1 MDITTRLRWASVG
14 AAVAAALL
22 TVPGAAQAAGRGGGG
37 GGGGGGGEAYGSA
50 TNGLF
55 TLRFHVYE
63 RGADPHN
70 ANGWVEVQPN
80 GSGPSEPSAPAAP
93 PSPAAGRL
101 TCVDIQGNQVGAVYV
116 PDPASMPPAFRG
128 QALFATGVDRG
139 PGGQD
144 KMGFV
149 AGPPSRFPTCRPT
162 FAVPNMQVTHG
173 DLTVRPAS

>member
-1 MDITTRLRWASVG
+1 MGITTRLRRASVG
-14 AAVAAALL
+14 VAVATALL
-22 TVPGAAQAAGRGGGG
+22 AVPGAAQAAGH
-37 GGGGGGGEAYGSA
+37 GGGEAYGSA

-63 RGADPHN
+63 HGADPHN
-70 ANGWVEVQPN
+70 MSGWVEVQPN
-80 GSGPSEPSAPAAP
+80 AAGPAGSGPSAPSAQSAP
-93 PSPAAGRL
+93 SAGRL

-116 PDPASMPPAFRG
+116 PDPASVPPAFRG
-128 QALFATGVDRG
+128 QTLFATGVDSG

-149 AGPPSRFPTCRPT
+149 GGPPSRFPTCRPT
-162 FAVPNMQVTHG
+162 FAAPNMQVIHG

>member
-1 MDITTRLRWASVG
+1 MGITTRLRWASVG
-14 AAVAAALL
+14 VAAAAALL
-22 TVPGAAQAAGRGGGG
+22 AIPGAAQAAG
-37 GGGGGGGEAYGSA
+37 GGGGGEAFGSA

-63 RGADPHN
+63 HGADPHN
-70 ANGWVEVQPN
+70 VSGWVEVQPN
-80 GSGPSEPSAPAAP
+80 ASGAAGAGRPA
-93 PSPAAGRL
+93 SPKGRL
-101 TCVDIQGNQVGAVYV
+101 TCVDIEGNQVGAVYV
-116 PDPASMPPAFRG
+116 PDPADVPPAFRG
-128 QALFATGVDRG
+128 QALFATGVDSG

-162 FAVPNMQVTHG
+162 FTVPNTQVIQG